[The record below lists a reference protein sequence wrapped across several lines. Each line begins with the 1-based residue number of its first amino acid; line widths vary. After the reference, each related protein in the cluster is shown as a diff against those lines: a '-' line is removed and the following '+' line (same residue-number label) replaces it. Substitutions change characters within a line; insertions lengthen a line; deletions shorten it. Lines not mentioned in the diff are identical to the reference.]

1 MRTWGRSERPSPLSA
16 FGHCQVSLGLRSSI
30 NGSTKDQNSVALFVM
45 INVGPISTWTAE
57 NHEHNAEYTVLF
69 LITGVCCFLRLR
81 SPWWWERFS
90 VDQPSTRKPCL
101 PVPVCLSLCVPVCV
115 SPTGRAWGRY
125 GFMVG
130 SCLSNCAALL
140 ILQECCTSG
149 LSLRSINLFISCHG
163 VRQMSPAGPQIDL

>member
-101 PVPVCLSLCVPVCV
+101 PVPVCLSLSACPCLPVPVCPCLCV
-115 SPTGRAWGRY
+115 PDGESLGALWLHGWIMSVKLCSAFDFTGMLYVGIKSKVHQFIH
-125 GFMVG
+125 FM
-130 SCLSNCAALL
+130 S
-140 ILQECCTSG
+140 
-149 LSLRSINLFISCHG
+149 R
-163 VRQMSPAGPQIDL
+163 R